1 MQRGGGL
8 RLEERNKNAAEA
20 LGAHRTQHTLME
32 VGSDLQQMHQVQQE
46 VMESK
51 GEQPKSAVKYAEV
64 KQLASAGEG
73 DETRGLFVMSLCE
86 VDEVDDSS
94 KRLDSYVQEE
104 KAMDE
109 QQLQARAIRLA
120 NIPFTIPSEQVPVN
134 LSLAEL
140 KRGQQD
146 DARSVSGG
154 VRCWRRGRLAAH
166 RRKINRRRRE
176 ALR

>member
-1 MQRGGGL
+1 MVL
-8 RLEERNKNAAEA
+8 RRLGCSAER
-20 LGAHRTQHTLME
+20 TLME
-32 VGSDLQQMHQVQQE
+32 VERDLQQMHQVQQE

-51 GEQPKSAVKYAEV
+51 GARTESAVKYAEV
-64 KQLASAGEG
+64 KQLATAGEG
-73 DETRGLFVMSLCE
+73 HETRGLFMMSMCE

-109 QQLQARAIRLA
+109 QQLKKRAIRLA
-120 NIPFTIPSEQVPVN
+120 NLPFTIPSEQVPVD

-146 DARSVSGG
+146 DAQ
-154 VRCWRRGRLAAH
+154 C
-166 RRKINRRRRE
+166 KQ
-176 ALR
+176 